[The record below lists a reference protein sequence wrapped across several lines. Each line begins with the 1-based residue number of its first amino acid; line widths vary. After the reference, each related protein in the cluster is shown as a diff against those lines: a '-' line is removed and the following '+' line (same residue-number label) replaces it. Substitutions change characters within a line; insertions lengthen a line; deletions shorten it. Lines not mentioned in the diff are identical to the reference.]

1 MDSMHYLALRLAA
14 AVAAVAVAVGLTS
27 QFHILRLDFP

>member
-1 MDSMHYLALRLAA
+1 MHYLALRLA
-14 AVAAVAVAVGLTS
+14 AAVAVAVGLTS